1 MSKKEKA
8 KPGEL
13 QVCRNSKA
21 LARYA
26 IDEKFEAGMVLTGSE
41 VKSLRDKKADLDG
54 SYAGLQQGELMLYKM
69 YIGPYAQ
76 ASAFGHE
83 PKRPRKLLA
92 HRHEIEKLTGK
103 LALRGYTLVPLS
115 VYFKNGRAKVELG
128 LAKQKDLGDKRED
141 IKRAAELREAK
152 AAIDRSR
159 ASTSRGGAR

>member
-1 MSKKEKA
+1 MSKKAKA
-8 KPGEL
+8 QPGEL

-21 LARYA
+21 LARYV
-26 IDEKFEAGMVLTGSE
+26 IDEKLEAGMVLTGSE
-41 VKSLRDKKADLDG
+41 VKSLRDKRADLDG
-54 SYAGLQQGELMLYKM
+54 SYAGLQHGELMLFKM

-76 ASAFGHE
+76 ATAFGHE

-128 LAKQKDLGDKRED
+128 LAKAKDLGDRREE
-141 IKRAAELREAK
+141 IKRDVDLREAK

-159 ASTSRGGAR
+159 ASMARGRGR